1 MNKTYLQSLNEALH
15 ELFETDS
22 RVYLIGEDLL
32 DPYGGAFKVSRG
44 LSTKFPDR
52 VITTP
57 ISEAGITGIGAGMAL
72 RGLRPIVELMFG
84 DFITLSTDQIINHI
98 AKFRQMYDNQV
109 DVPIV
114 IRTPMGGGRGY
125 GPTHSQ
131 SLEKLF
137 LGIPGLKVVAPSHFH
152 NSGELLKKV
161 VSQESDPVLFI
172 ENKLLYPM
180 RLTLESDKTLQIESR
195 DDKLGYP
202 VTIVRNFDE
211 GAEDVVIITY
221 GGYSGVL
228 EPILRT
234 MKSEEI
240 NITACF
246 PSLISATPMSV
257 LADIVKPCGRVILIE
272 EGAGNY
278 GWTAETA
285 AQIYEMSGKF
295 LKRPIKRIVSYD
307 SVIPA
312 AKHLE
317 NDVLPNTG
325 LIENAIEE
333 MLL

>member
-1 MNKTYLQSLNEALH
+1 
-15 ELFETDS
+15 
-22 RVYLIGEDLL
+22 
-32 DPYGGAFKVSRG
+32 
-44 LSTKFPDR
+44 
-52 VITTP
+52 
-57 ISEAGITGIGAGMAL
+57 
-72 RGLRPIVELMFG
+72 MFG
-84 DFITLSTDQIINHI
+84 DFITLSADQIINHI

-109 DVPIV
+109 EVPIV

-152 NSGELLKKV
+152 DSGKLLEKS
-161 VSQESDPVLFI
+161 VSEDSDPVLFV
-172 ENKLLYPM
+172 EHKLLYPV
-180 RLTLESDKTLQIESR
+180 RLLTESDKILQVETR

-202 VTIVRNFDE
+202 VAIVRNFSE
-211 GAEDVVIITY
+211 GGEDVVIISY
-221 GGYSGVL
+221 GGYSGLL
-228 EPILRT
+228 EPLMRT
-234 MKSEEI
+234 MKAEEI

-246 PSLISATPMSV
+246 PSLISSTPMSV
-257 LADIVKPCGRVILIE
+257 LEDIVKSCGKVILIE
-272 EGAGNY
+272 EGAGLY

-285 AQIYEMSGKF
+285 AQIYEISGKY

-317 NDVLPNTG
+317 NDVLPNDG
-325 LIENAIEE
+325 MIENAIEE